1 VHSVVVTPVLE
12 VLSEPTPNLKAPAA
26 ANSDVTE
33 VKQPVNVGSQ

>member
-1 VHSVVVTPVLE
+1 VHSVVVTPVLK
-12 VLSEPTPNLKAPAA
+12 VLSESTPDLKPSSA